1 MARKIRTA
9 ALLGAAM
16 IFSAELAGAH
26 APSPVAGAR
35 LYVDPASNALL
46 QARQWQSSRPREAE
60 VMRRIG
66 NQPVAHW
73 FGEWSGDVRGAV
85 NRLVS
90 SAAASG
96 SVPVLVAY
104 NIPQRDC
111 GSYSAGGAH
120 SADGYR
126 SWIRSFANGIG
137 RRSAIV
143 ILEPDAVASA
153 ECLSS
158 ADRARRFELLSAA
171 VNVLKSTTG
180 ATVYVDG
187 GHSRWLSVA
196 EAARRLQQAGIGQ
209 ADGFSLNVSNFQTT
223 ESNLAYGQKVSA
235 LVGGKHFVID
245 TSRNGAGA
253 TGEWCNPA
261 GRALGYA
268 PTTNTGNALA
278 DAYLWIKRPGESD
291 GTCNGGPRAGQWWPD
306 YALRLAQRS
315 PVSLF
320 ASN

>member
-1 MARKIRTA
+1 MARKIGTA

-26 APSPVAGAR
+26 APSPVAGTR

-46 QARQWQSSRPREAE
+46 QARQWQGSRPREAE

-137 RRSAIV
+137 RRAAIV
-143 ILEPDAVASA
+143 ILEPDG
-153 ECLSS
+153 LGIIPWYNPFG
-158 ADRARRFELLSAA
+158 DR
-171 VNVLKSTTG
+171 
-180 ATVYVDG
+180 DG
-187 GHSRWLSVA
+187 WVT
-196 EAARRLQQAGIGQ
+196 
-209 ADGFSLNVSNFQTT
+209 NPN
-223 ESNLAYGQKVSA
+223 Y
-235 LVGGKHFVID
+235 
-245 TSRNGAGA
+245 
-253 TGEWCNPA
+253 EWCQPNNADPA
-261 GRALGYA
+261 TAATDRFTMMNYA
-268 PTTNTGNALA
+268 VHTLKAHP
-278 DAYLWIKRPGESD
+278 K
-291 GTCNGGPRAGQWWPD
+291 
-306 YALRLAQRS
+306 
-315 PVSLF
+315 V
-320 ASN
+320 